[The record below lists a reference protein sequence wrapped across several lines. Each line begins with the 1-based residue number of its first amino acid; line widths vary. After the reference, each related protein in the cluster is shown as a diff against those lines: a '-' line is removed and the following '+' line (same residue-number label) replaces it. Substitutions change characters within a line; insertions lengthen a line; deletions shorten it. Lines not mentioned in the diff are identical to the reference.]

1 MTDVTNN
8 HVTGLGMPD
17 GTSIA
22 SRETKSYEN
31 WAVNAA
37 NGVVAHWVST
47 GLLSVDGY
55 DDVDGAKY
63 SEDATGAEAEAAL
76 AEMEESESELSED
89 EQKEALIAQLAELE
103 IKADKRSSVETLQ
116 QKLDEALAK

>member
-22 SRETKSYEN
+22 PRETKSYEN

-55 DDVDGAKY
+55 EEVVDPTQEEV
-63 SEDATGAEAEAAL
+63 EDAL
-76 AEMEESESELSED
+76 DELSEED
-89 EQKEALIAQLAELE
+89 EKEALITQLAELG

-116 QKLDEALAK
+116 QKLDEAMGQ

>member
-55 DDVDGAKY
+55 DGEEVDGE
-63 SEDATGAEAEAAL
+63 SSPDSDEEDEEPEAEAT
-76 AEMEESESELSED
+76 ED
-89 EQKEALIAQLAELE
+89 EQKDALIAQLAELE

>member
-1 MTDVTNN
+1 MAEVTNN
-8 HVTGLGMPD
+8 HITALGMPD

-37 NGVVAHWVST
+37 NGVVAHWVAT
-47 GLLSVDGY
+47 GVLSVDGY
-55 DDVDGAKY
+55 DEVVEPTQEEV
-63 SEDATGAEAEAAL
+63 EDAL
-76 AEMEESESELSED
+76 DELSEED
-89 EQKEALIAQLAELE
+89 EKEALIAQLAELGV
-103 IKADKRSSVETLQ
+103 KADKRSSVETLQ